1 MLQSGLNNGDG
12 DEEDEMRD
20 VDAAEKARRRWRT
33 ENKMSSVND
42 RRNTKNRKAEA
53 ERSNTKR
60 GKAWRREVE

>member
-1 MLQSGLNNGDG
+1 MLQSELNNGDG

>member
-1 MLQSGLNNGDG
+1 LNNGDG

>member
-1 MLQSGLNNGDG
+1 MLQSGLNNSDG